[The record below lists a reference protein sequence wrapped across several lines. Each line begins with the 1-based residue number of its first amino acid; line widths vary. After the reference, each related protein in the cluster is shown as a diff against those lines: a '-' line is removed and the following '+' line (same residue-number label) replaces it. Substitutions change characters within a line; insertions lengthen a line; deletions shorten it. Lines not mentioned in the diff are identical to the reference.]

1 MKYINDIYSAKVFH
15 WLMFLKNNNL
25 GFLRSDS
32 INKPPHKIEQDDS
45 IEAVNAYHEINDQ
58 VIQSFGIEES
68 FLAQKNKE
76 QDIAMLK
83 LDFIINGGRQ
93 KRTMWR
99 IKELEIQTP
108 EEHNK
113 IKYDIENEIG
123 LISRALNMP
132 PIDIKKFTVHQY
144 LISKNSLKHL

>member
-32 INKPPHKIEQDDS
+32 INKPPHKIDQDDS

-108 EEHNK
+108 DEHNK
-113 IKYDIENEIG
+113 AKHDIENEIRIVSQNIG
-123 LISRALNMP
+123 VGIIN
-132 PIDIKKFTVHQY
+132 IKEYSIHQY
-144 LISKNSLKHL
+144 LLAKNK

>member
-32 INKPPHKIEQDDS
+32 INKPPHKIDQDDS

-68 FLAQKNKE
+68 FLSQKDKE

-83 LDFIINGGRQ
+83 LDFIINGGKQ

-113 IKYDIENEIG
+113 AKHDIENEIRIVSQNIG
-123 LISRALNMP
+123 VGIIN
-132 PIDIKKFTVHQY
+132 IKEYSIHQY
-144 LISKNSLKHL
+144 LLAKNK

>member
-32 INKPPHKIEQDDS
+32 INKPPHKIDQDDS

-83 LDFIINGGRQ
+83 LDFIINGGKQ

-113 IKYDIENEIG
+113 AKHDIENEIRIVSQNIG
-123 LISRALNMP
+123 VGIIN
-132 PIDIKKFTVHQY
+132 IKEYSIHQY
-144 LISKNSLKHL
+144 LLAKNK

>member
-32 INKPPHKIEQDDS
+32 INKPPHKIDQDDS

-68 FLAQKNKE
+68 FLSQKDKE

-113 IKYDIENEIG
+113 IKYDIENEIRIVSQNIG
-123 LISRALNMP
+123 VGIIN
-132 PIDIKKFTVHQY
+132 IKEYSIHQY
-144 LISKNSLKHL
+144 LLAKNK

>member
-32 INKPPHKIEQDDS
+32 INKPPHKIDQDDS

-113 IKYDIENEIG
+113 AKHDIENEIRIVSQNIG
-123 LISRALNMP
+123 VGIIN
-132 PIDIKKFTVHQY
+132 IKEYSIHQY
-144 LISKNSLKHL
+144 LLAKNK